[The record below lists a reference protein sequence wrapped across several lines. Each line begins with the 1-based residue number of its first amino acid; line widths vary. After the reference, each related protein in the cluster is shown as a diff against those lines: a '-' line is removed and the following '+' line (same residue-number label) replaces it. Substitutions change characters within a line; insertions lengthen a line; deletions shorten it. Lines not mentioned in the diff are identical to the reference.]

1 MELKT
6 QALDRLLEA
15 LTPALTAELDRVAAE
30 TREAL
35 EQEFQK
41 RLQSAVRDAENEVRS
56 AAEAQLNRAV
66 ADGEAQ
72 RNRAVADAR
81 EATRKQVTEE
91 LEAEFKNKLS
101 ETTAQLKSEA
111 ASEREPL
118 QRQLEQW
125 RTFAEIQQQLAE
137 ASSQSEVLARFLR
150 LARPFAAGLGVYV
163 TKADGLALWKS
174 RGDGAFPEIISQQT
188 TDPESYFRTITVRG
202 KTVAAVSAMPPFK
215 PEALEFL
222 STSLERAVEVYALR
236 LKTPVP
242 KTAVASEKTV
252 ATLNTGNTGN
262 TVDTGNTGDTAA
274 GPDDQK
280 AHSEARRI
288 ARLLVSEIKLYHE
301 QELRK
306 GREHSDIYERLQ
318 KQIDLGRETYSHRV
332 PGSVIAAHDYFH
344 EELVRI
350 LGEND
355 VSRLGAAYPG
365 PRHS

>member
-15 LTPALTAELDRVAAE
+15 LTPALTAELDRVVAE

-56 AAEAQLNRAV
+56 AAEAQLSRAV
-66 ADGEAQ
+66 ADAGAQ
-72 RNRAVADAR
+72 LNRAVADAR

-91 LEAEFKNKLS
+91 LEAEFKNKLA

-111 ASEREPL
+111 ASAREPL

-137 ASSQSEVLARFLR
+137 ASSQTEILARFLR

-163 TKADGLALWKS
+163 IKADGLALWKS

-188 TDPESYFRTITVRG
+188 TDPESYFRALTVRG

-215 PEALEFL
+215 SEALEFL
-222 STSLERAVEVYALR
+222 STSLERAIEVYALR

-242 KTAVASEKTV
+242 KSAVAAEKTV
-252 ATLNTGNTGN
+252 AAANTGA
-262 TVDTGNTGDTAA
+262 TAA

-318 KQIDLGRETYSHRV
+318 KEIDRGRETYSHRV
-332 PGSVIAAHDYFH
+332 PASVIAAHDYFH

-355 VSRLGAAYPG
+355 VSRLGAGYPG

>member
-15 LTPALTAELDRVAAE
+15 LTPALTAELDRVVAE
-30 TREAL
+30 TRETL

-56 AAEAQLNRAV
+56 AAEAQS
-66 ADGEAQ
+66 
-72 RNRAVADAR
+72 NRAVADAR
-81 EATRKQVTEE
+81 EATRKQVAEE
-91 LEAEFKNKLS
+91 LEGEFKNRLA

-118 QRQLEQW
+118 QQQLEQW

-137 ASSQSEVLARFLR
+137 ASSQSEILSRFLR
-150 LARPFAAGLGVYV
+150 LVRPFAARLGVYV
-163 TKADGLALWKS
+163 IKADGLALWKS

-188 TDPESYFRTITVRG
+188 TDPESYFRAITVRG

-222 STSLERAVEVYALR
+222 STSLERAIEVYALR

-242 KTAVASEKTV
+242 KTTVASEKTV

-262 TVDTGNTGDTAA
+262 AGDTGNTGATAA

-288 ARLLVSEIKLYHE
+288 ARL
-301 QELRK
+301 
-306 GREHSDIYERLQ
+306 
-318 KQIDLGRETYSHRV
+318 
-332 PGSVIAAHDYFH
+332 P
-344 EELVRI
+344 
-350 LGEND
+350 
-355 VSRLGAAYPG
+355 
-365 PRHS
+365 

>member
-1 MELKT
+1 
-6 QALDRLLEA
+6 
-15 LTPALTAELDRVAAE
+15 
-30 TREAL
+30 
-35 EQEFQK
+35 
-41 RLQSAVRDAENEVRS
+41 VRDAENEVRS
-56 AAEAQLNRAV
+56 AAEAQS
-66 ADGEAQ
+66 
-72 RNRAVADAR
+72 NRAVADAR

-91 LEAEFKNKLS
+91 LEGEFKNRLA

-118 QRQLEQW
+118 QQQLEQW

-137 ASSQSEVLARFLR
+137 ASSQSEILSRFLR
-150 LARPFAAGLGVYV
+150 LVRPFAARLGVYV
-163 TKADGLALWKS
+163 IKADGLALWKS

-188 TDPESYFRTITVRG
+188 TDPESYFRAITVRG

-222 STSLERAVEVYALR
+222 STSLERAIEVYALR

-242 KTAVASEKTV
+242 KSTVASEKTI
-252 ATLNTGNTGN
+252 ATMNTGNTA
-262 TVDTGNTGDTAA
+262 NTGAPA
-274 GPDDQK
+274 PGPDDQK

-318 KQIDLGRETYSHRV
+318 KEIDLGREMYSQRV
-332 PGSVIAAHDYFH
+332 PASVIGAHDYFH

-365 PRHS
+365 PKNS